1 MFGGIPHKFI
11 EYCMKVKEGQDNLSG
26 QGADELLEARADD
39 LTRCL
44 RNAFKT
50 LRDEE
55 DAKFDRA
62 HPRP

>member
-26 QGADELLEARADD
+26 QGADELLETSADD
-39 LTRCL
+39 LTQRL
-44 RNAFKT
+44 RNALQT
-50 LRDEE
+50 LRTEE